1 MLPKQFIEYFIR
13 NYSRKV
19 YHSLLNIHTMN
30 IKHKVDWFVKT
41 ILCYFLD
48 ALTIYNITQK
58 V

>member
-1 MLPKQFIEYFIR
+1 MVPFFFKGSVSIIYYYQGKQYKPLF
-13 NYSRKV
+13 
-19 YHSLLNIHTMN
+19 
-30 IKHKVDWFVKT
+30 KVDWFVKT